1 MVERE
6 SGVWIEDSRRGLGT
20 RWYWMG
26 LAQRGKPTREMKE
39 RGTRPALGMARVKK
53 QSVCL
58 TGGREVEG
66 AEVGYGRVGYGM
78 GIGSQAGQQA
88 VKSPGHRVS
97 SASSRGTPHSSYGLC
112 ARESCQTNNSQGW
125 SAAFRLVQSSTGAAL
140 SRRHRRS
147 DLFSFRLWIPVC
159 DDARRASAVRTAT

>member
-1 MVERE
+1 MVLDGSGAAWETNEGNEGERDE
-6 SGVWIEDSRRGLGT
+6 AGSRDGEGEE
-20 RWYWMG
+20 
-26 LAQRGKPTREMKE
+26 AE
-39 RGTRPALGMARVKK
+39 RVLD
-53 QSVCL
+53 
-58 TGGREVEG
+58 GGEGGGGEG